1 VFTLPAQIAKIA
13 YQNKAVIYDL
23 LFKVSSEAML
33 TIAADPKHL
42 GARSCARGDGGTHAH
57 NTLSADNADVQVFYP
72 FHPLH
77 GVTLRIL
84 RRPERGDGAVCVID
98 PAGRRLKIPIWML
111 LPECAEITI
120 SQRPHLSKQAL
131 LSLASL
137 ITSQLDSK
145 DPVHDNLRQTRVS
158 RCEGGRGAI
167 STSGPDDPKGMR
179 CRANGRS
186 DTRRSDRSH
195 GPRSSSGLSRGGE
208 NSQ

>member
-1 VFTLPAQIAKIA
+1 MIRRLRCRRP
-13 YQNKAVIYDL
+13 
-23 LFKVSSEAML
+23 
-33 TIAADPKHL
+33 
-42 GARSCARGDGGTHAH
+42 ARSCAHADGGTHAH
-57 NTLSADNADVQVFYP
+57 NTLSADNTDVQVFYP

-77 GVTLRIL
+77 GVTLRVL
-84 RRPERGDGAVCVID
+84 RRPERGDGAVCVVD

-120 SQRPHLSKQAL
+120 SQRPHLGKQAL

-137 ITSQLDSK
+137 IISQLDSK
-145 DPVHDNLRQTRVS
+145 DPAHDNLRQTHVS
-158 RCEGGRGAI
+158 GCEGGRGGT

-208 NSQ
+208 KRQ